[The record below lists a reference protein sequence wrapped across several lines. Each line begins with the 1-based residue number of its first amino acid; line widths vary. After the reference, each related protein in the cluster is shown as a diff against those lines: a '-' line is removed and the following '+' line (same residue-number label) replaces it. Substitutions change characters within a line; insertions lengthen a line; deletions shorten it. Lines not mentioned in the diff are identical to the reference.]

1 MDLTAHSPL
10 QARSVVPWKQQINFA
25 SALLLHSCITVLAK
39 ELLNLITIAWRLAN
53 RYLRHDEDSIRSSIV
68 LDAYTPILSK
78 DADGEQSELYFTNT
92 GVLLLASTLAASVSM
107 NLLLSSL
114 TLNLLVASTF
124 VTCFFASLASCHK
137 TPMLPILAL
146 RRAGRF
152 IWSDTPFVNFFSVIY
167 IATVLHGQATL
178 RLQDYITF
186 RAIAVLELA
195 FMKAQLASAQPDE
208 QIALLRRLL
217 ASEWVIV
224 PSNVRSSRALSQPY
238 AKANRESVVAFT
250 TAQRLA
256 VMLIKSTPGYHRGC
270 LRGPAGPAIL
280 PLPAIGSHIE
290 DVASGWCVYRPGA
303 DVLVLEDAL
312 VREQAKSM
320 WMRFLQYA
328 HGCLLR
334 KLNKVRVVYL
344 LRTSEGNEWHGGKQT
359 TRTWRA
365 NINLVTGISG
375 KELRRKCPGT
385 QLDGTCVVE

>member
-1 MDLTAHSPL
+1 MDLTAHPPL
-10 QARSVVPWKQQINFA
+10 HARSIVPWKQQINFA

-39 ELLNLITIAWRLAN
+39 ELLNLITIVWRLAN
-53 RYLRHDEDSIRSSIV
+53 RYLRHDEDSIASSVV
-68 LDAYTPILSK
+68 LDAYTSILSK

-114 TLNLLVASTF
+114 ILNLLVASTF

-186 RAIAVLELA
+186 RAIAVLELV

-208 QIALLRRLL
+208 QITLLTRLL

-224 PSNVRSSRALSQPY
+224 ASNVRSSRALSQPY
-238 AKANRESVVAFT
+238 AKANRESILAFT
-250 TAQRLA
+250 TAQRLS
-256 VMLIKSTPGYHRGC
+256 VMLVKSTPGYHRGC

-290 DVASGWCVYRPGA
+290 KISSGWCVYRPGT
-303 DVLVLEDAL
+303 DVLVVEDAL
-312 VREQAKSM
+312 VREQAKNM
-320 WMRFLQYA
+320 WMRFLQYT

-334 KLNKVRVVYL
+334 KLDKVRVVYL

-385 QLDGTCVVE
+385 QLDETCVVE

>member
-1 MDLTAHSPL
+1 MDSTTPL
-10 QARSVVPWKQQINFA
+10 ILHTRSIVPCKQQINFA
-25 SALLLHSCITVLAK
+25 SALLLHSRITVLTR
-39 ELLNLITIAWRLAN
+39 ELLNLVTIAWRLAT
-53 RYLRHDEDSIRSSIV
+53 RQLRHNENSIASSIV
-68 LDAYTPILSK
+68 FDAYTSILSK

-92 GVLLLASTLAASVSM
+92 GFLPLASTLAASVSM

-152 IWSDTPFVNFFSVIY
+152 IWSDIPFVIFFSVIY

-186 RAIAVLELA
+186 RAIAVLELV

-208 QIALLRRLL
+208 QITLLRRLL

-224 PSNVRSSRALSQPY
+224 SSNVSSSRALSQPY
-238 AKANRESVVAFT
+238 GKVNRESIFAFT
-250 TAQRLA
+250 TAQRLS
-256 VMLIKSTPGYHRGC
+256 VMLVKSTPGYHRGC
-270 LRGPAGPAIL
+270 LQGPAGPMIL
-280 PLPAIGSHIE
+280 LLPAIGSHIE
-290 DVASGWCVYRPGA
+290 GISSGLCVYRPGA
-303 DVLVLEDAL
+303 DVLMIEDAL
-312 VREQAKSM
+312 VREQAKNM

-334 KLNKVRVVYL
+334 KLNKVRVVCL
-344 LRTSEGNEWHGGKQT
+344 LRTSEGNE
-359 TRTWRA
+359 
-365 NINLVTGISG
+365 
-375 KELRRKCPGT
+375 
-385 QLDGTCVVE
+385 